1 MKNTRVKAR
10 LKNHAT
16 ADGVI
21 RDTVIING
29 DTNYLCEFID
39 TVDKTKVL
47 LIIHCTDIVEV
58 LS

>member
-10 LKNHAT
+10 LKNYST

-39 TVDKTKVL
+39 AVDKTKVL
-47 LIIHCTDIVEV
+47 LIVHCTDIVEV